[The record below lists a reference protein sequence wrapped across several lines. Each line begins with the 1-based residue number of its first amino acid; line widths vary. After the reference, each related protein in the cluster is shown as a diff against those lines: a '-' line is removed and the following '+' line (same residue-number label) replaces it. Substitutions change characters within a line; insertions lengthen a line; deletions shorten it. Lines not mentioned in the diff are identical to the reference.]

1 MSNVKASEVLASLAL
16 FADDKQREILMRFF
30 KTGPGQYGEGDKFF
44 GIKVPV
50 TRQIV
55 KEARGKIDF
64 NEIDKLLDSEWHEAR
79 LAGFLL
85 LVEMIKSVTP
95 RRKDSPL
102 KGAEERERIAQFYL
116 EHARKANNWDLV
128 DLSCPQIVGTY
139 LLYPKIDGNLPDS
152 AILDRLAESDN
163 LWEQRISIVSTFAL
177 IRAGRFDET
186 LRIASKLLSHPHDLI
201 HKSVGWMLREV
212 GKKSQETL
220 LQYLNREVHRMPR
233 TALRYAI
240 ERFHE
245 HERQY
250 WLHR

>member
-1 MSNVKASEVLASLAL
+1 M
-16 FADDKQREILMRFF
+16 
-30 KTGPGQYGEGDKFF
+30 
-44 GIKVPV
+44 

-64 NEIDKLLDSEWHEAR
+64 TEIDKLLDSEWHEAR

-95 RRKDSPL
+95 RRKDSPP
-102 KGAEERERIAQFYL
+102 KGAEERERISAIYL

-139 LLYPKIDGNLPDS
+139 LLLPLNSMEICPTAPSSIGSPKATTFRAAHKYRRPRTGYAPDD
-152 AILDRLAESDN
+152 L
-163 LWEQRISIVSTFAL
+163 T
-177 IRAGRFDET
+177 ET
-186 LRIASKLLSHPHDLI
+186 LSIASKFFSHPHDLI
-201 HKSVGWMLREV
+201 HKSVDDAARSG
-212 GKKSQETL
+212 QEITRNTL
-220 LQYLNREVHRMPR
+220 TVFNREVHRMPR
-233 TALRYAI
+233 TALCYAI
-240 ERFHE
+240 ESVSLE

>member
-1 MSNVKASEVLASLAL
+1 
-16 FADDKQREILMRFF
+16 
-30 KTGPGQYGEGDKFF
+30 
-44 GIKVPV
+44 
-50 TRQIV
+50 
-55 KEARGKIDF
+55 
-64 NEIDKLLDSEWHEAR
+64 
-79 LAGFLL
+79 
-85 LVEMIKSVTP
+85 MIKSVTP

-240 ERFHE
+240 ERFPE